1 VLLRTRIRRVDL
13 VVAAVFVAVGL
24 VEELTA
30 PHRLPYWTLR
40 LGFAAA
46 LVLARR
52 AAPLTTLL
60 LDVAV
65 VQVLWL
71 PHDID
76 DFRVWQAF
84 CLFMGLHTVGREII
98 LRGPDRHPLWR
109 RLPAVGLLLATA
121 AVLSAQRTTMTS
133 DLFATIGYTG
143 AAWLSGLLLQI
154 QARRNAERTAALA
167 AAQTSRAREAVAA
180 ERARIA
186 RELHDMVAH
195 SVTVMVLQAGAV
207 RRRLATGQDTEREL
221 LAAVE
226 QAGRDAVTEL
236 RRTLGLLRGT
246 ESADTVAQRGLADL
260 DELLGQVREAGLTV
274 HLRTEGEPRPL
285 PPSLDLSAYRIIQE
299 ALTNVLKHAPG
310 GRADLTVAYRPDQL
324 ELIVT
329 DQGGRHTRSA
339 RPTGTGHGLV
349 GMRER
354 AAMFGGNLHAGPEPG
369 GYRVAAM
376 LPLAGA
382 AASVAPAQAT
392 PAQAAPAQAA
402 PAGGGGT

>member
-1 VLLRTRIRRVDL
+1 MTGPYAQPMLRIRRVDL

-40 LGFAAA
+40 LGGAAL

-52 AAPLTTLL
+52 TAPLTTLL
-60 LDVAV
+60 LNVAV

-84 CLFMGLHTVGREII
+84 CLFIGLHTVGREII
-98 LRGPDRHPLWR
+98 LRGPDRHPSWR
-109 RLPAVGLLLATA
+109 RLLSVGMLLATC
-121 AVLSAQRTTMTS
+121 AVLTAQRTAMTS

-154 QARRNAERTAALA
+154 QARRNAERTTALA
-167 AAQTSRAREAVAA
+167 AAQALRAREAVAE

-207 RRRLATGQDTEREL
+207 RRRLGTGQDTEHDL
-221 LAAVE
+221 LSAVE

-246 ESADTVAQRGLADL
+246 EPTDTVPQRGVADL
-260 DELLGQVREAGLTV
+260 PELLGQVREAGLAV
-274 HLRTEGEPRPL
+274 HLNTEGELRPL
-285 PPSLDLSAYRIIQE
+285 PPSLDLSAYRIVQE

-310 GRADLTVAYRPDQL
+310 GRTDVTVAYQPDQL
-324 ELIVT
+324 TLTVT
-329 DQGGRHTRSA
+329 DQGGRSVRPAGAESA
-339 RPTGTGHGLV
+339 GHGLV

-354 AAMFGGNLHAGPEPG
+354 AAMFGGSLHAGPEPG
-369 GYRVAAM
+369 GGYRVTAV
-376 LPLAGA
+376 LPLAA
-382 AASVAPAQAT
+382 ATSPAAPT
-392 PAQAAPAQAA
+392 VPAQAAPVT
-402 PAGGGGT
+402 GGLA